1 MLSFEESLK
10 IIDPTGLSADYWC
23 QKVHHF
29 WPPLS
34 PFWSFIIKGIIDGKG
49 AETCIYQSISL
60 LIILRAQNEVNLQGH
75 AYRIACNVY
84 IKMIIMNAYQFH
96 ND

>member
-1 MLSFEESLK
+1 MRL
-10 IIDPTGLSADYWC
+10 
-23 QKVHHF
+23 F
-29 WPPLS
+29 WPPS
-34 PFWSFIIKGIIDGKG
+34 PPSWIFTIKGIIDGKG
-49 AETCIYQSISL
+49 AEICMYQSISL

-84 IKMIIMNAYQFH
+84 IKMIIMNTHQFN